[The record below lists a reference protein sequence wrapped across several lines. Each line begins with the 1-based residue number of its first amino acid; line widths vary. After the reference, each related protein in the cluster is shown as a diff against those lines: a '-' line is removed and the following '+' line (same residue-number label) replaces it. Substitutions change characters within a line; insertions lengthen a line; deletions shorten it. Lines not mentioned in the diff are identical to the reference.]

1 MEMIPSFF
9 PGGSGP
15 LFGVR
20 HPAGGARHPP
30 GRGDGPRRGAV
41 LCQPLGPE
49 YVRTHRAFRHLA
61 IQLANRGIEVLRFD
75 YYGSGDSAGAATEA
89 SLERWVGDVCTAA
102 AELRRTG
109 PVEEIV
115 MVGLRLGAALA
126 LAAAPR
132 LLDVTAVVLWEPVDA
147 GGEHLAELRDSQA
160 RWEQRK
166 AWFDSRWAGTV
177 WSGPEDLLG
186 FPATPEFVEE
196 LRTFKAWAGVA
207 GGVRR
212 ALLVE
217 GEGREGTLRL
227 RESLAGA
234 GIDVRHEVVPD
245 ARVWNVLERTSA
257 LIPRATLDRVIHWC
271 SPEEA

>member
-1 MEMIPSFF
+1 MEMIPSYF

-20 HPAGGARHPP
+20 HPAL
-30 GRGDGPRRGAV
+30 RGDGPRRGAV

-75 YYGSGDSAGAATEA
+75 YYGSGDSAGGTTEA

-102 AELRRTG
+102 AELRRIG
-109 PVEEIV
+109 PVDELV

-160 RWEQRK
+160 RWEHRK
-166 AWFDSRWAGTV
+166 AWFDSRWEGTA
-177 WSGPEDLLG
+177 WNGPEDLLG

-196 LRTFKAWAGVA
+196 LRTFRAWAGVA
-207 GGVRR
+207 GGLRR

-217 GEGREGTLRL
+217 AEGREGTRRL
-227 RESLAGA
+227 GDALART
-234 GIDVRHEVVPD
+234 GIDVSHAVVPD
-245 ARVWNVLERTSA
+245 ARIWNVLQRASA
-257 LIPRATLDRVIHWC
+257 LIPRATVERVIEWC
-271 SPEEA
+271 TTEAA